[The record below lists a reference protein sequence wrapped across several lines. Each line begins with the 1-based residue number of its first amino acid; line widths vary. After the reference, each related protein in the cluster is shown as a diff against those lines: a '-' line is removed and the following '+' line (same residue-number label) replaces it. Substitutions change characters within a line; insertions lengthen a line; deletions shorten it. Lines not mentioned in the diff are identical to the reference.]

1 MNRQASKM
9 ICGSFLPTF
18 MLMLFSATITRAEVI
33 SFNFHATSVNN
44 QRVFGKFGVEP
55 ADNWINSS
63 EDMMSDLQN
72 SEGNATT
79 VDMTRSGGARSGSFS
94 GAPLNGSPMKAGL
107 QFFGASSPPFTLSQI
122 PYANYKIIVY
132 LTGFNGNNAS
142 FVSDGNSTF
151 YWDPKAFSSILTE
164 TLQTTYEE
172 GTDAVKSN
180 YAVFGSD
187 AAPLTDTSITISFGL
202 APGASGGGGIG
213 GFQIVSLPDPPT
225 TVKPEVKE
233 VSFDSVSSLLSLTW
247 SSDPGQTYAVKASTD
262 LSNWGLELAT
272 SIDAREDS
280 DTTTEEIDLSGVPEL
295 GDQKKIYFRVER
307 L

>member
-1 MNRQASKM
+1 M
-9 ICGSFLPTF
+9 ICGSFLPAF
-18 MLMLFSATITRAEVI
+18 IVMLFSAAIVRSEVI

-44 QRVFGKFGVEP
+44 QRVFGEFGVEP
-55 ADNWINSS
+55 VDNWINSS
-63 EDMMSDLQN
+63 EDMVSDLQN

-107 QFFGASSPPFTLSQI
+107 QFFAASSSPFTLSQI
-122 PYANYKIIVY
+122 PYANYKVIVY

-142 FVSDGNSTF
+142 LVSDGNSTY

-164 TLQTTYEE
+164 TIQITYEE

-187 AAPLTDTSITISFGL
+187 TAPLTDSSITISFGL

-225 TVKPEVKE
+225 TVKPVVKV
-233 VSFDSVSSLLSLTW
+233 VSYDSISSLLILTW
-247 SSDPGQTYAVKASTD
+247 SSDPGQTYAIKASTD
-262 LSNWGLELAT
+262 LSNWELEVAT
-272 SIDAREDS
+272 SIEASEDS

-295 GDQKKIYFRVER
+295 GDQKKIYFRIER

>member
-1 MNRQASKM
+1 
-9 ICGSFLPTF
+9 
-18 MLMLFSATITRAEVI
+18 
-33 SFNFHATSVNN
+33 VNN
-44 QRVFGKFGVEP
+44 QRVFGEFGVEP
-55 ADNWINSS
+55 VDNWINSS
-63 EDMMSDLQN
+63 EDMVSDLQN

-107 QFFGASSPPFTLSQI
+107 QFFAASSSPFTLSQI
-122 PYANYKIIVY
+122 PYANYKVIVY

-142 FVSDGNSTF
+142 LVSDGNSTY

-164 TLQTTYEE
+164 TIQITYEE

-187 AAPLTDTSITISFGL
+187 TAPLTDSSITISFGL

-225 TVKPEVKE
+225 TVKPVVKV
-233 VSFDSVSSLLSLTW
+233 VSYDSISSLLILTW
-247 SSDPGQTYAVKASTD
+247 SSDPGQTYAIKASTD
-262 LSNWGLELAT
+262 LSNWELEVAT
-272 SIDAREDS
+272 SIEAREDS

-295 GDQKKIYFRVER
+295 GDQKKIYFRIER

>member
-1 MNRQASKM
+1 M

-180 YAVFGSD
+180 YAVFGSV

-213 GFQIVSLPDPPT
+213 GFQIVSLPDPPP

-280 DTTTEEIDLSGVPEL
+280 DTTTEEIDLSGVLEL
-295 GDQKKIYFRVER
+295 EDQKQIYFRVER

>member
-1 MNRQASKM
+1 
-9 ICGSFLPTF
+9 

-33 SFNFHATSVNN
+33 SFNFHATYQNN
-44 QRVFGKFGVEP
+44 QRVIGKFGVEP

-63 EDMMSDLQN
+63 DDMMSDLQN

-180 YAVFGSD
+180 YAVFGSV

-280 DTTTEEIDLSGVPEL
+280 DTTTEEIDLSGVLEL
-295 GDQKKIYFRVER
+295 EDQKQIYFRVER

>member
-1 MNRQASKM
+1 M

-18 MLMLFSATITRAEVI
+18 MLMLFSTTITRAEVI

-180 YAVFGSD
+180 YAVFGSV
-187 AAPLTDTSITISFGL
+187 AAPLTDTSIKISFGL

-280 DTTTEEIDLSGVPEL
+280 DTTTEEIDLSGVLEL
-295 GDQKKIYFRVER
+295 EDQKQIYFRVER

>member
-1 MNRQASKM
+1 M
-9 ICGSFLPTF
+9 ICGSFLPAF
-18 MLMLFSATITRAEVI
+18 IVMLFSAAIVRSEVI

-44 QRVFGKFGVEP
+44 QRVFGEFGVEP
-55 ADNWINSS
+55 VGNWINSS
-63 EDMMSDLQN
+63 EDMVSDLQN

-107 QFFGASSPPFTLSQI
+107 QFFAASSSPFTLSQI
-122 PYANYKIIVY
+122 PYANYKVIVY

-142 FVSDGNSTF
+142 LVSDGNSTY

-164 TLQTTYEE
+164 TIQITYEE

-187 AAPLTDTSITISFGL
+187 TAPLTDSSITISFGL

-225 TVKPEVKE
+225 TVKPVVKV
-233 VSFDSVSSLLSLTW
+233 VSYDSISSLLILTW
-247 SSDPGQTYAVKASTD
+247 SSDPGQTYAIKASTD
-262 LSNWGLELAT
+262 LSNWELEVAT
-272 SIDAREDS
+272 SIEAREDS

-295 GDQKKIYFRVER
+295 GDQKKIYFRIER

>member
-1 MNRQASKM
+1 M
-9 ICGSFLPTF
+9 ICGSFLAAF
-18 MLMLFSATITRAEVI
+18 IVMLFSAAIVRSEVI

-44 QRVFGKFGVEP
+44 QRVFGEFGVEP
-55 ADNWINSS
+55 VDNWINSS
-63 EDMMSDLQN
+63 EDMVSDLQN

-107 QFFGASSPPFTLSQI
+107 QFFAASSSPFTLSQI
-122 PYANYKIIVY
+122 PYANYKVIVY

-142 FVSDGNSTF
+142 LVSDGNSTY

-164 TLQTTYEE
+164 TIQITYEE

-187 AAPLTDTSITISFGL
+187 TAPLTDSSITISFGL

-225 TVKPEVKE
+225 TVKPVVKV
-233 VSFDSVSSLLSLTW
+233 VSYDSISSLLILTW
-247 SSDPGQTYAVKASTD
+247 SSDPGQTYAIKASTD
-262 LSNWGLELAT
+262 LSNWELEVAT
-272 SIDAREDS
+272 SIEASEDS

-295 GDQKKIYFRVER
+295 GDQKKIYFRIER

>member
-1 MNRQASKM
+1 M
-9 ICGSFLPTF
+9 G
-18 MLMLFSATITRAEVI
+18 MLFSATITRAEVI

-180 YAVFGSD
+180 YAVFGSV

-213 GFQIVSLPDPPT
+213 GCQIVSLPDPPT

-280 DTTTEEIDLSGVPEL
+280 DTTTEEIDLSGVLEL
-295 GDQKKIYFRVER
+295 EDQKQIYFRVER

>member
-1 MNRQASKM
+1 MNRRTSKM

-213 GFQIVSLPDPPT
+213 GFQIVSLPDPPP

-280 DTTTEEIDLSGVPEL
+280 DTTTEEIDLSGVLEL
-295 GDQKKIYFRVER
+295 EDQKQIYFRVER

>member
-1 MNRQASKM
+1 
-9 ICGSFLPTF
+9 
-18 MLMLFSATITRAEVI
+18 MLFSATITRAEVI

-63 EDMMSDLQN
+63 EDMMSALQN

-202 APGASGGGGIG
+202 APLAPGASGGGGIG

-280 DTTTEEIDLSGVPEL
+280 DTTTEEIDLSGVLEL
-295 GDQKKIYFRVER
+295 EDQKQIYFRVER

>member
-1 MNRQASKM
+1 MNRRTSKM

-18 MLMLFSATITRAEVI
+18 MVMLFSATITRAEVI

-122 PYANYKIIVY
+122 SYANYKIIVY

-213 GFQIVSLPDPPT
+213 GFQIVSLPDPPP

-280 DTTTEEIDLSGVPEL
+280 DTTTEEIDLSGVLEL
-295 GDQKKIYFRVER
+295 EDQKQIYFRVER

>member
-1 MNRQASKM
+1 M
-9 ICGSFLPTF
+9 ICGSFLPAF
-18 MLMLFSATITRAEVI
+18 IVMLFSAAIVRSEVI

-44 QRVFGKFGVEP
+44 QRVFGEFGVEP
-55 ADNWINSS
+55 VDNWINSS
-63 EDMMSDLQN
+63 EDMVSDLQN

-107 QFFGASSPPFTLSQI
+107 QFFAASSSPFTLSQI
-122 PYANYKIIVY
+122 PYANYKVIVY

-142 FVSDGNSTF
+142 LVSDGNSTY

-164 TLQTTYEE
+164 TIQITYEE

-187 AAPLTDTSITISFGL
+187 TAPLTDSSITISFGL

-225 TVKPEVKE
+225 TVKPVVKV
-233 VSFDSVSSLLSLTW
+233 VSYDSISSLLILTW
-247 SSDPGQTYAVKASTD
+247 SSDPGQTYAIKASTD
-262 LSNWGLELAT
+262 LSNWELEVAT
-272 SIDAREDS
+272 SIEASEDS

-295 GDQKKIYFRVER
+295 GDQKKIYFRVEK